1 VKSLILS
8 VCILLSSFFG
18 YTQEFEMELLTDTI
32 LTGLA
37 DPEIPI
43 IFHFDAVNLGDE
55 TYLVDMFREETDVPN
70 GWEISLCTEACFP
83 PEVTEAVFF
92 LDEMATDEVSVYFYA
107 SSVGSG
113 MTRVRFTNTQDS
125 TNSFE
130 YNLYVNT
137 EPLGISDF
145 KLDSFSASYNA
156 LSQSIKID
164 VVNDS
169 SNKMVAI
176 YNVLGSEMDRRMLN
190 GQSIIIETNDWA
202 KGIYLVSLQN
212 DATIKI
218 TVD

>member
-1 VKSLILS
+1 MKILFLS
-8 VCILLSSFFG
+8 VCVIVSSLIG

-113 MTRVRFTNTQDS
+113 MTRVRFINTQDS
-125 TNSFE
+125 SNSFE
-130 YNLYVNT
+130 YNLFVNT

-145 KLDSFSASYNA
+145 ELNSFNASYDA

-164 VVNDS
+164 VTNES
-169 SNKMVAI
+169 SNKVVAI
-176 YNVLGSEMDRRMLN
+176 YNVLGSEMDRRILN
-190 GQSIIIETNDWA
+190 GQSTTIETNDWA
-202 KGIYLVSLQN
+202 KGIYVVSLQN
-212 DATIKI
+212 DATVKI
-218 TVD
+218 VVD